1 MRGGE
6 ALHRRVLLRRRR
18 GGCGVHNVPEKVL
31 TLSEVCSFPSNSCQ
45 IEGYWKITILGRVHV
60 GRGQTYWCT
69 IVQCVPPE
77 I

>member
-31 TLSEVCSFPSNSCQ
+31 TLSEVFLP
-45 IEGYWKITILGRVHV
+45 IE
-60 GRGQTYWCT
+60 
-69 IVQCVPPE
+69 
-77 I
+77 